1 MARAD
6 IGEIRHECG
15 SVAAVRRDKTNKF
28 YLACP
33 TCGLLR
39 YSLRGGQEYILNN
52 ATMYGPEGKPEPAEV
67 PAPKPA
73 PAVQVKPSPALP
85 VPPPAAP
92 RKPMFSTLLD
102 L

>member
-1 MARAD
+1 MARAE

-15 SVAAVRRDKTNKF
+15 STASVRRDKTNKL

-39 YSLRGGQEYILNN
+39 YSLRGGQDYILNN
-52 ATMYGPEGKPEPAEV
+52 ATIYGPEGKPEPAEV
-67 PAPKPA
+67 IAPKPA
-73 PAVQVKPSPALP
+73 PVKPSPASP
-85 VPPPAAP
+85 APPPAAP